1 MKQPARP
8 DPPAGGER
16 VLAQDQREQAR
27 KLFAYL
33 DTQTTAIA
41 DTVYRNEVADYTCR
55 KQFAREREL
64 FFRRGPLFVGLS
76 CLLPRAG
83 DYMTHDYA
91 GVPMLLLRHE
101 DGNLRAFLNVC
112 RHRGARVADGA
123 GQGVKRF
130 LCPYHAWAYATDGRL
145 IARPDERSFADIDSA
160 SCSLRELPVAEKYGM
175 IYVSPTPGTGIDVD
189 ALLSGAQRDM
199 AAYKVD
205 AYHHYETRVLHQKIN
220 WKIVVDTFLET
231 YHLQYLHRKTVDPI
245 LYSNMTT
252 FDAFGRNLRM
262 IAARRTI
269 GELRAVPEAEWN
281 LIPYTAI
288 IYVLFPNTVFI
299 MQGDHAETW
308 HVFPDGDSTDDSIT
322 YISLYTP
329 EKAETDS
336 ARRHWDRNM
345 ALLLATVENEDFP
358 LSEGIQR
365 GFYSGAQDAILFG
378 RNEPSLQHFHK
389 SVKAALAERN
399 DLAP

>member
-1 MKQPARP
+1 
-8 DPPAGGER
+8 

-64 FFRRGPLFVGLS
+64 FFKRGPLFVGLS

-83 DYMTHDYA
+83 DYRTHDYC
-91 GVPMLLLRHE
+91 GVPLLLVRHK
-101 DGNLRAFLNVC
+101 DGSLRAFLNVC
-112 RHRGARVADGA
+112 RHRGARVADGS
-123 GQGVKRF
+123 GHDVKRF

-145 IARPDERSFADIDSA
+145 IARPDDRSFAEIDA
-160 SCSLRELPVAEKYGM
+160 MSCSLRELPVAEKYGM

-189 ALLSGAQRDM
+189 AILSGVQCDM
-199 AAYKVD
+199 AAYGLD
-205 AYHHYETRVLHQKIN
+205 DYHHYETRVLQQKIN
-220 WKIVVDTFLET
+220 WKVVVDTFLET
-231 YHLQYLHRKTVDPI
+231 YHLQFLHRKTVDPI

-269 GELRAVPEAEWN
+269 GELRALPEAEWN

-299 MQGDHAETW
+299 MQGDHVETW
-308 HVFPDGDSTDDSIT
+308 HVFPDGDSTDDSIM
-322 YISLYTP
+322 YISLYKP

-336 ARRHWDRNM
+336 ARRH
-345 ALLLATVENEDFP
+345 
-358 LSEGIQR
+358 
-365 GFYSGAQDAILFG
+365 
-378 RNEPSLQHFHK
+378 
-389 SVKAALAERN
+389 
-399 DLAP
+399 

>member
-1 MKQPARP
+1 
-8 DPPAGGER
+8 

-33 DTQTTAIA
+33 DTQTTAMA
-41 DTVYRNEVADYTCR
+41 DTVYRNEVSDYTCR

-64 FFRRGPLFVGLS
+64 FFRRGQLFIGLS
-76 CLLPRAG
+76 CLLSRPG
-83 DYMTHDYA
+83 DYMTHDYV
-91 GVPMLLLRHE
+91 GVPILLVRQ
-101 DGNLRAFLNVC
+101 DDASLRAFLNVC
-112 RHRGARVADGA
+112 RHRGARVAEGS
-123 GQGVKRF
+123 GRGVKRF
-130 LCPYHAWAYATDGRL
+130 LCPYHAWAYAADGRL
-145 IARPDERSFADIDSA
+145 VARPDEHSFAEIDRA

-175 IYVSPTPGTGIDVD
+175 IWLSPTPGASFDID
-189 ALLSGAQRDM
+189 AMLAGAERDI
-199 AAYKVD
+199 AAYRLNT
-205 AYHHYETRVLHQKIN
+205 YHHYQTRVLRQKIN

-231 YHLQYLHRKTVDPI
+231 YHLRFLHQKTVDPI

-262 IAARRTI
+262 VAARRTI
-269 GELRAVPEAEWN
+269 DKLRAMPESEWN

-299 MQGDHAETW
+299 LQGDHIESW
-308 HVFPDGDSTDDSIT
+308 HVFPDGDSTDNCVM

-329 EKAETDS
+329 EKAETEK
-336 ARRHWDRNM
+336 ACRHWDKNM
-345 ALLLATVENEDFP
+345 DLLLATVEKEDFP

-365 GFYSGAQDAILFG
+365 GFYSGAQDAITFG

-389 SVKAALAERN
+389 SVKAALAADN
-399 DLAP
+399 GSAVGS